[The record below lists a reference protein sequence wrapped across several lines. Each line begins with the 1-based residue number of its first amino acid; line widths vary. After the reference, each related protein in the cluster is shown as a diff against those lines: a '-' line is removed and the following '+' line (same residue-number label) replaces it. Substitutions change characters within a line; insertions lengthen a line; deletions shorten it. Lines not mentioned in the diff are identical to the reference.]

1 MPRLCVY
8 LSESELPN
16 RNPPSKYKHKDGPR
30 SVIFSPWGVSLV
42 TRGTSNVL

>member
-16 RNPPSKYKHKDGPR
+16 PPSKYKHKDGPC